1 MADRRENAFP
11 LRLLKK
17 DPELEKLMLR
27 YKKKKSAE
35 ENQTVAKKFSAE
47 TISVINKTELRRK
60 GLTRIQSKDIGIT
73 SEFKLPTLG

>member
-27 YKKKKSAE
+27 YKKKKTAE
-35 ENQTVAKKFSAE
+35 KNQTVAKKFSAE